1 MDGLNPQHDPPE
13 WWQWDLAFTPHLET
27 RMEEREFSEVELR
40 GMISDVV
47 DLTPARR
54 PGRFAGFTRL
64 RGRPWVVI
72 LEPDMEDRVVF
83 VVTAYSRDQ
92 R

>member
-1 MDGLNPQHDPPE
+1 
-13 WWQWDLAFTPHLET
+13 
-27 RMEEREFSEVELR
+27 MEEREFSEVELR
-40 GMISDVV
+40 GMIADIV

-54 PGRFAGFTRL
+54 PGRFVGSTRL
-64 RGRPWVVI
+64 RSRPWVVI

-83 VVTAYSRDQ
+83 VVTAYARDQ